1 MSRIG
6 KKPVV
11 IPAGVEVKCED
22 SIVTVKGPLGELKQ
36 DIASGISVSQEG
48 SELIVTRATD
58 NRQDRADHGLYRS
71 LIANMVEGVT
81 KGYEKKL
88 IVEGVGYRVEKKGS
102 KLVMQLG
109 FSHPVEMED
118 PEGITTET
126 PDANTVLVKGI
137 DKAEVGNYAAVI
149 RKCRKP
155 EPYKGKGIRY
165 DGEHIRRK
173 EGKTGAKA

>member
-11 IPAGVEVKCED
+11 IPAGVEIKCED
-22 SIVTVKGPLGELKQ
+22 SIVTVRGPLGELKQ
-36 DIASGISVSQEG
+36 EIASSISVSQEG

-149 RKCRKP
+149 RKWRKP

>member
-71 LIANMVEGVT
+71 LIAN
-81 KGYEKKL
+81 

-149 RKCRKP
+149 RKWRKP